1 MRAARRCRSV
11 PTRSCSGSPGYLD
24 GGDARARHG
33 FVGGG
38 PAAVITTLGVLRP
51 NPATKE
57 FELDGWFLFSSVEEI
72 KANTGWDLKLSP
84 QAHVISAP
92 SEAELSAL
100 RKVDETGALRRGYC
114 TMGYG
119 GL

>member
-1 MRAARRCRSV
+1 MVAHERKRFAKRVTYMS
-11 PTRSCSGSPGYLD
+11 SPGYLD

-57 FELDGWFLFSSVEEI
+57 FELDGWFPFSSVEEI
-72 KANTGWDLKLSP
+72 KANTGWDLKLSA
-84 QAHVISAP
+84 QAQVIAEP
-92 SEAELSAL
+92 TEAELSAM
-100 RKVDETGALRRGYC
+100 RKVDETGALRRR
-114 TMGYG
+114 
-119 GL
+119 